1 LEENKVGAFKVK
13 NNNELRGVYIGFVK
27 GNTIELFTY
36 GRRVKL
42 NINDVE
48 PVEVL

>member
-13 NNNELRGVYIGFVK
+13 NNNELRGIYIGFVK
-27 GNTIELFTY
+27 GDDVLIFTY
-36 GRRVKL
+36 GRKVKL